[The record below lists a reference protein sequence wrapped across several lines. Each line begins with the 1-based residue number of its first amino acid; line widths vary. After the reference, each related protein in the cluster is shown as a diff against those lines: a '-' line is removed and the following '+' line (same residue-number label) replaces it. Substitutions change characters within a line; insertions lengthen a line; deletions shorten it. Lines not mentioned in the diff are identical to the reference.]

1 VFRGVEDFALP
12 ATATTLY
19 STHCLHSTI
28 HYLYTMT
35 DVRALLKQKRQETQ
49 ISHPLASYTS
59 SGILRCIACG
69 TTIPLNRGGASAWEG
84 HIGSKAHRTAVAR
97 LREEEARRE
106 EEERVRRKRKVVEPE
121 LQVQQDQEDTP
132 MDEDRD
138 EDKAPSKK
146 KRLTPAPPPAAAS
159 ASNTTATTSNTGN
172 GFPSDFFSDP
182 SRAIAISADSDS
194 DDDNNGLSTS
204 AQPSTSTSTSI
215 PASPGAGIDAE
226 YAAFAAFLEAP
237 APADTESDQKETY
250 ERATLFAEAQ
260 LVTAPEGIPNS
271 ALGSHMAME
280 SEVDAEPELT
290 DEQKRKLKEQDEAE
304 LVMDRLLEEER
315 LQEEADAKVT
325 SLKAR
330 LEAMKR
336 KREAAKRAKA
346 G

>member
-1 VFRGVEDFALP
+1 
-12 ATATTLY
+12 
-19 STHCLHSTI
+19 
-28 HYLYTMT
+28 MT

-146 KRLTPAPPPAAAS
+146 KRLTPAPPAA
-159 ASNTTATTSNTGN
+159 ASNTTTASTSNAGN

-194 DDDNNGLSTS
+194 DDDNDGPSTS
-204 AQPSTSTSTSI
+204 AQPSISTSTST
-215 PASPGAGIDAE
+215 PAPPAAGIDAE

-237 APADTESDQKETY
+237 APTDAESDQKETY

-260 LVTAPEGIPNS
+260 LITAPEGIPNS